1 MTAITIQEFKTQ
13 FDRNEFTYG
22 DETPNVR
29 DKDIQDAMNNA
40 LSLFNQGLYPIPS
53 TEYPTDVGKQALL
66 YLTAHE
72 LKKMMNEV
80 ADQGQSQFNQNSR
93 SVGSISESLSIP
105 EWMNESVYAY
115 FTTTSFGIRYVLL
128 TMPYLGGTVYTI
140 SGATQP

>member
-22 DETPNVR
+22 DDIPNVR

-40 LSLFNQGLYPIPS
+40 LSLFNQGLYPVPS
-53 TEYPTDVGKQALL
+53 DEYPVDVGKQALL

-72 LKKMMNEV
+72 LKKMLNEV
-80 ADQGQSQFNQNSR
+80 QDQGQSQFNQNSR

-128 TMPYLGGTVYTI
+128 TMPYLGGTVYAI
-140 SGATQP
+140 LGATQP